1 MVTRKGQGFVLRA
14 DHERND
20 SRRRIGSPGAFNLP
34 FFTKVMTSPI
44 PPTIR
49 YHYVTIPAMDV
60 IEAGRLTIEPD
71 SYIADE
77 ATGRAIQEILQKGY
91 RWIRT
96 DEGFAIF
103 EKEFSIL

>member
-1 MVTRKGQGFVLRA
+1 
-14 DHERND
+14 
-20 SRRRIGSPGAFNLP
+20 
-34 FFTKVMTSPI
+34 MTSPI
-44 PPTIR
+44 PPKIR
-49 YHYVTIPAMDV
+49 YHYVSIPAMDV
-60 IEAGRLTIEPD
+60 IECARMPIEAD

-77 ATGRAIQEILQKGY
+77 ATGKAVQEILQKGY